1 MAEKKPI
8 TWITK
13 NGKHIPIYDEPSAD
27 EKKKEREIAGNEA
40 EGAEKNRDTKYEE
53 TGIPS
58 TMPTKQQLL
67 DVVKKLKGK
76 DLNDAISRLDS
87 LGSYYREDKRQKRGY
102 LQQVINNIYKD
113 DPAVNYYPDGADNYE
128 LIEVVYGVSRHSE
141 DFSKRFGRYDVDK
154 LYDRAR
160 KMGSR

>member
-1 MAEKKPI
+1 MEKKPI

-13 NGKHIPIYDEPSAD
+13 NGKHIPIYDEPSVD
-27 EKKKEREIAGNEA
+27 EKKKDREIAKNEEEA
-40 EGAEKNRDTKYEE
+40 KYKNRDTKYEE

-67 DVVKKLKGK
+67 DVVKKLKGQ

-102 LQQVINNIYKD
+102 LEQVITNIYKD
-113 DPAVNYYPDGADNYE
+113 DPAVNYYPDGSDNYE
-128 LIEVVYGVSRHSE
+128 LIEVVYGISRHSN
-141 DFSKRFGRYDVDK
+141 DFTKRFGRYDVDK